1 MPLVL
6 ALHLLAVTS
15 AESEPSKTPF
25 YIAGGLLVALALG
38 LSAIGVRSETFP
50 QSRGQQ
56 RAVIAL
62 AVILVATAMLTAVIT
77 A

>member
-1 MPLVL
+1 MTGLVVL
-6 ALHLLAVTS
+6 AATS

-25 YIAGGLLVALALG
+25 YIAGALLVALALG

-50 QSRGQQ
+50 RSRGQQ
-56 RAVIAL
+56 RVVIGL
-62 AVILVATAMLTAVIT
+62 AVLLVAAAMFTAVVT